1 MTTKHKFETLDEYRI
16 EQMKDPEFADAY
28 REVKP
33 ETDFAFALA
42 IAREKRGLTQQNL
55 AEKVECKQQQIA
67 KYERGVMPGA
77 AVLQR
82 LAQALNA
89 NITFETSG
97 AVTIALQ

>member
-1 MTTKHKFETLDEYRI
+1 MTAKRKFETLDEYRAL
-16 EQMKDPEFADAY
+16 QMRDPDFAAAY

-42 IAREKRGLTQQNL
+42 VAREKRGLTQQDL
-55 AEKVECKQQQIA
+55 ADKVDCKQQQIA

-97 AVTIALQ
+97 AVTIAPQ

>member
-1 MTTKHKFETLDEYRI
+1 MTTTRKFQTFDEFHS
-16 EQMKDPEFADAY
+16 EQMKNPEFAAAY
-28 REVKP
+28 NELKP

-42 IAREKRGLTQQNL
+42 VAREKRGLTQQAL

-77 AVLQR
+77 AVLGR

-89 NITFETSG
+89 NITFETTG
-97 AVTIALQ
+97 AVKIAPQ